1 MAKWAASQGARHLV
15 LVGRSGA
22 ASPLARRTV
31 EELVQKGVSVMTAAA
46 DVSKEDDVT
55 RLLNKVSATMP
66 PLKGV
71 FHAAAV
77 LDDKFLGDL
86 DAAAIDKVMAP
97 KALGAWYLDRQTRS
111 MALDWF
117 VLFSSVSSW
126 VGNPGQGNYVAANAW
141 LDALAQHRR
150 AEGLPGISIS
160 WGAIADV
167 GMLAENQLAAAT
179 LSRAGIRGL
188 PVSAVTGAMAS
199 LMRWNAGNL
208 CVADIDWARWRQFQP
223 GIKDRPIFSHLLA
236 ELEGGGDGLDSH
248 GILVALAALPP
259 EKRIDRLCAGIAA
272 IVAESLH
279 LSADTLDFHQPF
291 NEMGIDSLL
300 GLELQSAMSVKLGIE
315 VSLMEL
321 MKSKGIA
328 GLAGDLLAKMRIL
341 DTDEPDPDAGSE
353 ASSETQTGKPGA
365 RDAVR

>member
-1 MAKWAASQGARHLV
+1 
-15 LVGRSGA
+15 
-22 ASPLARRTV
+22 
-31 EELVQKGVSVMTAAA
+31 
-46 DVSKEDDVT
+46 
-55 RLLNKVSATMP
+55 
-66 PLKGV
+66 
-71 FHAAAV
+71 
-77 LDDKFLGDL
+77 
-86 DAAAIDKVMAP
+86 
-97 KALGAWYLDRQTRS
+97 
-111 MALDWF
+111 
-117 VLFSSVSSW
+117 
-126 VGNPGQGNYVAANAW
+126 
-141 LDALAQHRR
+141 
-150 AEGLPGISIS
+150 
-160 WGAIADV
+160 
-167 GMLAENQLAAAT
+167 MLAENQLAAAT

-188 PVSAVTGAMAS
+188 PVAAVTGALAS

-208 CVADIDWARWRQFQP
+208 CVADIDWAKWRQFQP
-223 GIKDRPIFSHLLA
+223 GIKDRPLFSHLLA

-279 LSADTLDFHQPF
+279 LAADTLDFHQPF

-328 GLAGDLLAKMRIL
+328 GLAADLLAKMRIS
-341 DTDEPDPDAGSE
+341 DTEEAEPNPGGETPAE
-353 ASSETQTGKPGA
+353 AQAQTKIGKSGA

>member
-1 MAKWAASQGARHLV
+1 M
-15 LVGRSGA
+15 
-22 ASPLARRTV
+22 
-31 EELVQKGVSVMTAAA
+31 
-46 DVSKEDDVT
+46 
-55 RLLNKVSATMP
+55 MP
-66 PLKGV
+66 PRLKGV

-77 LDDKFLGDL
+77 LDDKFLERDL

-97 KALGAWYLDRQTRS
+97 KALGAWYLDRHTRS
-111 MALDWF
+111 LALDWF
-117 VLFSSVSSW
+117 VLFSSVSAW
-126 VGNPGQGNYVAANAW
+126 VGNPGQGNYVAANAF

-167 GMLAENQLAAAT
+167 GMLAENQLASAT

-188 PVSAVTGAMAS
+188 PVAAVTGAMAS
-199 LMRWNAGNL
+199 LMRWDAGNL

-223 GIKDRPIFSHLLA
+223 GIKNRPLFSHLLA
-236 ELEGGGDGLDSH
+236 ELESGGEGLDSH

-259 EKRIDRLCAGIAA
+259 EKRIDRLCAGVAA

-328 GLAGDLLAKMRIL
+328 GLASDLLAKMRIS
-341 DTDEPDPDAGSE
+341 DKDEPEPDNGG
-353 ASSETQTGKPGA
+353 ETPAETKTGRPGA
-365 RDAVR
+365 RDAVQSFGNNTN